1 MLALGLSLSS
11 KHLDSDQ
18 LDTFMKRMLV
28 SRISRRVL
36 AEHHIS
42 LSTAHHRGSFSP
54 SNQVGIID
62 TDLSVK
68 DSIDRCL
75 EILKEAGE
83 SEIGNL
89 QSGVASFPR
98 IEIDGHIETRF
109 SYIKASA
116 RFSDT
121 ISGSLLTRSHKE
133 HLDYVVLEL
142 LNNVIADQPRKNHY
156 VTYIIPLNDRQ
167 SVLRGSSQP

>member
-18 LDTFMKRMLV
+18 LDMFIRRMLV

-42 LSTAHHRGSFSP
+42 LSTAHHCGSSSP
-54 SNQVGIID
+54 SNQVGIIV

-68 DSIDRCL
+68 DSINRGL
-75 EILKEAGE
+75 KILKEAHE
-83 SEIGNL
+83 TEFRNREPS
-89 QSGVASFPR
+89 VALFPKV
-98 IEIDGHIETRF
+98 EIDGHVGTRF
-109 SYIKASA
+109 SYIKA
-116 RFSDT
+116 RFCFHPAY
-121 ISGSLLTRSHKE
+121 LTTCWHPLAYKE

-142 LNNVIADQPRKNHY
+142 LNNVRAD
-156 VTYIIPLNDRQ
+156 
-167 SVLRGSSQP
+167 

>member
-1 MLALGLSLSS
+1 MTTQDSVSSCADSSRNSMCIHWPISILCLICSTSSRVIPMLALGLSLSS

-42 LSTAHHRGSFSP
+42 LSTAHHRGSSSP

-75 EILKEAGE
+75 KILKEAGE

-109 SYIKASA
+109 SYIKASTH
-116 RFSDT
+116 FPHT
-121 ISGSLLTRSHKE
+121 ISGNSLTPARS
-133 HLDYVVLEL
+133 
-142 LNNVIADQPRKNHY
+142 QGTP
-156 VTYIIPLNDRQ
+156 
-167 SVLRGSSQP
+167 